1 MKNWISKTKYYLNS
15 FLEVGVLLLAVS
27 VIAEI
32 IFGPNVA
39 FFGSQVTQNLISLLN
54 NLGSQGIAALIIV
67 FAVIFIENKQENLV
81 KISFRSKG
89 DFSVNDFAR
98 NHYNGGGHINA
109 AGGKSSQ
116 DLNKTISEFISIL
129 PRYKNALKDAS

>member
-1 MKNWISKTKYYLNS
+1 MNKWISKVKYYLNS